1 MSFKMI
7 IHVLLFYVEGVT
19 IVQLAPCG
27 IFHKHNKII
36 NMKNIFS
43 MNERYAYAYERAGT
57 IGFRCVSVQEMSER
71 DLCFFIKSL
80 IFLKL
85 KNH

>member
-43 MNERYAYAYERAGT
+43 MNERYERVGT
-57 IGFRCVSVQEMSER
+57 IGFRCVQEMSER

>member
-43 MNERYAYAYERAGT
+43 MNERYERVGT
-57 IGFRCVSVQEMSER
+57 IGFRCVQEMSER
-71 DLCFFIKSL
+71 HLCFFIKSL